1 MKNESPLKEGN
12 LQAMNRIL
20 TAMDSSI
27 DEMIYAPEET
37 LNLMNIKNIDLVKTL
52 NAVVYHAKI
61 TNKLCDMKEVIEN
74 VEDIYE
80 QFSWTQNCCGNKA
93 ISCLKQE
100 ESSLTYFFCKEHSYI
115 VDSKSSDYHDLDREL
130 SNTISDLKSMERLL
144 VVVEEQ
150 MEYLKSKEINKD
162 MST

>member
-1 MKNESPLKEGN
+1 MEPNDARGSVMKNESPLKEGN

-80 QFSWTQNCCGNKA
+80 QFS
-93 ISCLKQE
+93 
-100 ESSLTYFFCKEHSYI
+100 
-115 VDSKSSDYHDLDREL
+115 
-130 SNTISDLKSMERLL
+130 
-144 VVVEEQ
+144 
-150 MEYLKSKEINKD
+150 
-162 MST
+162 